1 MQPKW
6 QNLMP
11 KNKVQAVQL
20 LLIQLIIMNVW

>member
-11 KNKVQAVQL
+11 KNIVQAVQL